1 MPREPRGEA
10 GPQDIEVA
18 GGGRARRGHRHDP
31 LLCAEGA
38 DRWGRR
44 AKGRPRVSAAMI
56 AHRTL
61 RQDVN
66 RDYTHQQAT
75 SLRRPQ
81 AVLVSPAGVAALLL
95 KFLILPPGGFGLS
108 QLGPATPA
116 IVLRGLMVLLTPCI
130 DYVSMSRG
138 WRAEATEAV
147 GGRAI
152 ADARSAQASAFAIAC
167 KERPRLARRW
177 WRRIG

>member
-31 LLCAEGA
+31 LPSAEGA

-44 AKGRPRVSAAMI
+44 ARRRPRVSAAKI

-66 RDYTHQQAT
+66 RDYTHLQAT

-81 AVLVSPAGVAALLL
+81 AVLVSPAGAAALGLNSV
-95 KFLILPPGGFGLS
+95 IVPPV
-108 QLGPATPA
+108 A
-116 IVLRGLMVLLTPCI
+116 
-130 DYVSMSRG
+130 
-138 WRAEATEAV
+138 
-147 GGRAI
+147 
-152 ADARSAQASAFAIAC
+152 
-167 KERPRLARRW
+167 
-177 WRRIG
+177 